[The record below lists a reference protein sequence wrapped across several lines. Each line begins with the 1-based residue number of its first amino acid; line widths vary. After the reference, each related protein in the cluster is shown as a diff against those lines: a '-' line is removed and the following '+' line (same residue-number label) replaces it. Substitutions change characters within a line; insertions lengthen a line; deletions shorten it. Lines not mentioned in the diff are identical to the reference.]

1 MAVKSLAELVREHR
15 ASLGLNAAEYA
26 RLVGTSRQNINNVEA
41 GEAEQPRYIG
51 KLAKA
56 MGRTVDE
63 LLSGK
68 GAPGAHLAMQDAGR
82 YITPAQA
89 LPIALDAIARA
100 PDECRTELGQVLGLL
115 ATTGAAS
122 YAERITQLLFPAAAR
137 KTSLDASAQFRQQVI
152 NPEPAA
158 PQAKGFKPPS
168 TPLLSQGKPPDKA
181 PRRSAS
187 RSGDTPTPDAKDAHK

>member
-1 MAVKSLAELVREHR
+1 MAVKSLADLVKAHR

-68 GAPGAHLAMQDAGR
+68 GAPAAHLVMQDAGR

-122 YAERITQLLFPAAAR
+122 YAERIGQLLLPAGAD
-137 KTSLDASAQFRQQVI
+137 KPSLDSSAQFLHQVVT
-152 NPEPAA
+152 PLPVGQPKTPQFPPLPPAA
-158 PQAKGFKPPS
+158 TPQ
-168 TPLLSQGKPPDKA
+168 PDKA
-181 PRRSAS
+181 RRRSS
-187 RSGDTPTPDAKDAHK
+187 VRSAELPTPDAKGKSQ